1 MVTRL
6 QFRAHTGF
14 SRLSLTGS
22 FGASPAQ
29 ERTLQPVQYNKPQ
42 PPTNTNPIQ
51 NYPKFQ
57 NSAPPPLPQQAP
69 QPPPPIAPPAPA
81 QDVDMKTEASDAGD
95 ADGRPQW
102 MKPRL
107 MGVRKISNKERRR
120 RQNENLRRLLTPKSA
135 LMVLNEIMP
144 KEQVSNERRRRQNEN
159 LRRLL
164 TPKSALMVLNEI
176 MPKEQVS
183 NERRRR
189 QNENLRRL
197 LTPKSALM
205 ALNEIMPKEQV
216 SNERRRRQNEN
227 LRRLL
232 TPKNALTVLNEI
244 MPKEQ
249 LSYQFVIAPVG
260 GNSQYYNTTGQS
272 FCADLTLEGN
282 NYKGYGDTKL
292 TARNAAA
299 EQAVRDLILRKMA
312 KVLLPEVSETTPA
325 APAEG
330 SSEAE
335 GEGPAEETLPMIQ
348 LASFAL
354 HKLFSEWEYDGH
366 RVPQLR
372 ASNSVSGQTAEES
385 APETEAPPPR
395 AKAPPK
401 KRTLPDNAASMH
413 PSMLLSYMRPQL
425 EYRELSVEGDRPQN
439 MMFTMGIDVDG
450 TTFMGKATNKKEAR
464 KMAARAACTALF
476 DVTFNE

>member
-1 MVTRL
+1 MSYNKYNTRNSGR
-6 QFRAHTGF
+6 FNTPGSFVAAGE
-14 SRLSLTGS
+14 GS

-183 NERRRR
+183 N
-189 QNENLRRL
+189 
-197 LTPKSALM
+197 
-205 ALNEIMPKEQV
+205 
-216 SNERRRRQNEN
+216 
-227 LRRLL
+227 
-232 TPKNALTVLNEI
+232 
-244 MPKEQ
+244 
-249 LSYQFVIAPVG
+249 QFVIAPVG